1 MADIDENSFIFNGFR
16 IDGKRRL
23 LLGHEG
29 IPVSLT
35 PKVFD
40 LLLYLVQNRGKLL
53 AKDELMTA
61 VWPDTI
67 VEESNLTQNIS
78 ILRRALGDAKGDN
91 AFIATIPGRGY
102 KFVAEVSNDRLV
114 TAEESPKEPR
124 LRLQIFRRKALSAG
138 IALAAVAIVAA
149 TFYVL
154 AGRHTSPEVSRT
166 LAILPFR
173 PLVSDSSDEALEMG
187 MTDTLIARMS
197 SDPGLILRPLSSVRP
212 FARSDAD
219 PQAAGRQLGADTVL
233 EGNVQRWGD
242 KIRVNVRLINVANGE
257 PLWSGTF
264 DEKYTDIFA
273 VEDAISGKVA
283 EALKLRLSAPS
294 LVRQTQNVEA
304 YRLYLQGRL
313 FQYKSTPQE
322 IKQAI
327 GFYEK
332 ALVLDPN
339 YALAYAGIA
348 DSYRMLPIT
357 SDVSASDAFPRSKDA
372 ALRALELDDRSSQS
386 HVALGYVYSWYEW
399 NWPAAETEMRK
410 AIELD
415 ANNPDAHRGLS
426 ILLTVTG
433 RHDEAVSEMRSA
445 RVLDPLSLATNALE
459 AQALY
464 YAGRDN
470 EAVDRLNKT
479 FEIAPDFWIARLML
493 ARIYIGQ
500 ERWNDALG
508 ELDKARAAS
517 GGNSESIS
525 LAAYALARSGRS
537 DEARTMIDELK
548 KPVDPSYMPSYNIAL
563 AYNGL
568 GDSGQALDWLEDAVA
583 RHDVRLTLLKVEHK
597 WDNLRTNP
605 RFVSILQRVGL
616 Q

>member
-16 IDGKRRL
+16 IDGNRRL
-23 LLGHEG
+23 LLDDEER
-29 IPVSLT
+29 PVSLT

-53 AKDELMTA
+53 AKDQLMSA

-67 VEESNLTQNIS
+67 VEESNLTQNVS

-91 AFIATIPGRGY
+91 AFIVTVPGRGY
-102 KFVAEVSNDRLV
+102 KFVAEVTNDRL
-114 TAEESPKEPR
+114 TDDEEVPEKPSARIRASHRP
-124 LRLQIFRRKALSAG
+124 ALYAG
-138 IALAAVAIVAA
+138 IVLAAFAIVAGA
-149 TFYVL
+149 FYVF
-154 AGRHTSPEVSRT
+154 ANRRTNAEAPRT

-173 PLVSDSSDEALEMG
+173 PLVSDNTDEALEMG

-242 KIRVNVRLINVANGE
+242 KIRVNVRLINVASGE

-264 DEKYTDIFA
+264 DDKYTDVFA
-273 VEDAISGKVA
+273 MEDAISGKVA
-283 EALKLRLSAPS
+283 EALKLRLAPS
-294 LVRQTQNVEA
+294 AGVRQTQNVEA

-313 FQYKSTPQE
+313 FQFKSTPQE
-322 IKQAI
+322 IRQAI

-332 ALVLDPN
+332 ALELDPS

-357 SDVSASDAFPRSKDA
+357 SDVSSSEAFPRSKEA
-372 ALRALELDDRSSQS
+372 ALKALELDGHSSQS
-386 HVALGYVYSWYEW
+386 HVVLGYVYSWYDW
-399 NWPAAETEMRK
+399 NWTAAEIEMRK

-415 ANNPDAHRGLS
+415 PNNPDAHRGLS

-433 RHDEAVSEMRSA
+433 RHDDAINEMRVA
-445 RVLDPLSLATNALE
+445 RTLDPLSLQTNALE
-459 AQALY
+459 AQALH
-464 YAGRDN
+464 YAGRDD
-470 EAVDRLNKT
+470 EAIDRLNKT
-479 FEIAPDFWIARLML
+479 FEIEPRFWIARLML
-493 ARIYIGQ
+493 ARIYIGR
-500 ERWNDALG
+500 ERWNDALT
-508 ELDKARAAS
+508 ELDKARSAS

-525 LAAYALARSGRS
+525 LAAYALARSSRVG
-537 DEARTMIDELK
+537 EARKVIDELK
-548 KPVDPSYMPSYNIAL
+548 NPADQSYMPSYNIAL

-568 GDSGQALDWLEDAVA
+568 GDKEQALRWLEDAA
-583 RHDVRLTLLKVEHK
+583 ERHDVRMTLLKVDHK
-597 WDNLRTNP
+597 WDNLRGEQ
-605 RFVSILQRVGL
+605 RFDSIMHRIGL
-616 Q
+616 N